1 MARHDH
7 RSAPPVPARPG
18 LHARRRRAL
27 ALGLALAAG
36 LGAAAV
42 VALEVDGPLRQLLGL
57 DYRAAGHVVR
67 RFPDASGSDAEARA
81 ALYAAL
87 AEMPSGLD
95 PDDPRKV
102 REGAAIY
109 ADACAACHGADLS
122 GAEDWRTRL
131 PSGRLPAPPHDAT
144 GHSWHHP
151 DQHLFALTALG
162 PGPFAPPGYESDMPA
177 FRDRLSDD
185 QIWAV
190 LSFIKSR
197 WPADIRAAHDRISAG
212 MAR

>member
-7 RSAPPVPARPG
+7 KPAPPAPAR
-18 LHARRRRAL
+18 LARHARRQPAL
-27 ALGLALAAG
+27 ALGFALAAG

-42 VALEVDGPLRQLLGL
+42 VALDVDRPLRRLLGL
-57 DYRAAGHVVR
+57 EHRAAGHVVR
-67 RFPDASGSDAEARA
+67 SFPDAAGPDAEARA

-87 AEMPSGLD
+87 AEMPSELD
-95 PDDPRKV
+95 ADDPRKV

-109 ADACAACHGADLS
+109 ADACASCHGADLS
-122 GAEDWRTRL
+122 GAADWRTRL
-131 PSGRLPAPPHDAT
+131 PSGRLPAPPHDAA
-144 GHSWHHP
+144 GHTWHHP

-177 FRDRLSDD
+177 FRERLSDD

>member
-42 VALEVDGPLRQLLGL
+42 VALEVDGPLRRLLGL
-57 DYRAAGHVVR
+57 EYRAAGHVVR
-67 RFPDASGSDAEARA
+67 SFPDASGSDAEARA
-81 ALYAAL
+81 ALYGAL
-87 AEMPSGLD
+87 AEMPSELD

-122 GAEDWRTRL
+122 GAEDWRTSL

>member
-1 MARHDH
+1 MI
-7 RSAPPVPARPG
+7 SGKGG
-18 LHARRRRAL
+18 LVAVATL
-27 ALGLALAAG
+27 LGGTAVIVAG
-36 LGAAAV
+36 LGAGWFGDEAAS
-42 VALEVDGPLRQLLGL
+42 DGRDLSR
-57 DYRAAGHVVR
+57 
-67 RFPDASGSDAEARA
+67 
-81 ALYAAL
+81 
-87 AEMPSGLD
+87 
-95 PDDPRKV
+95 
-102 REGAAIY
+102 GAAIY